1 MPAAD
6 AIVNAIDLVYYAPH
20 VIRGANNEDDIQ
32 TIIDSDTAS
41 LASSLRSFLSSD
53 AGDRVGAALQ
63 LPVTDDAGSSVS
75 ALSRRRFRLWE
86 LLDDVVAT
94 QSSTFLT
101 CAAPTSP
108 DPLALRPLVAC
119 SIQTPWVTIEDPVPN
134 IVPNFVSGSIVV
146 LESPV
151 SGTTRHTI
159 ERVDGIRLLL
169 QNSDALQGRDV
180 ADIVAVEATDPVR
193 VLKVQA
199 FHEWRGAADAAVSPG
214 TISSFNEGLYKL
226 LYAPSNPSLAN
237 LGSEEMYTHYID
249 HPGSVGSLADLL
261 AVAALADTQ
270 DRTRIETRLILNPGA
285 SIEFGAPMDGTVAGV
300 VTAARTDEGYGADV
314 GVDQDTVI
322 PTSAAVRS
330 MIRDAVP
337 SPDAEHYT
345 RYLEVEDVLYAGVEY
360 EGVHC
365 PGRLS
370 VDRDVKCDEFECTL
384 LARMGSARCGDAR
397 ICELTAET
405 IDARSVTIS
414 GGAITLSELDV
425 CVSAPM
431 MRARACVLE
440 DLSVSGDAKFL
451 EGLRV
456 AGCVTASRFDVSD
469 RIACR
474 DLECTSMYVNG
485 DVSATGLCRAGA
497 LEVGGV
503 DIGKDLADIWAAIG
517 ALSRQVPP

>member
-6 AIVNAIDLVYYAPH
+6 AAVNAIDLVYYAPH
-20 VIRGANNEDDIQ
+20 VIRGANSEDDVQ
-32 TIIDSDTAS
+32 SIIDSDTSS

-63 LPVTDDAGSSVS
+63 LPVTDDAGSSAS
-75 ALSRRRFRLWE
+75 TLSRRKFRLWE

-94 QSSTFLT
+94 QTSTFLM
-101 CAAPTSP
+101 CAAPASP

-119 SIQTPWVTIEDPVPN
+119 SIQAPWITIEDPVPN
-134 IVPNFVSGSIVV
+134 IVPNFKSGNTVV

-151 SGTTRHTI
+151 SGKTRHTI
-159 ERVDGIRLLL
+159 DQVDGIRLLL
-169 QNSDALQGRDV
+169 RNSDALQGRDV
-180 ADIVAVEATDPVR
+180 ADIVAVESTDPVR
-193 VLKVQA
+193 ILKIQA
-199 FHEWRGAADAAVSPG
+199 FHDWRGAADADVSPG

-226 LYAPSNPSLAN
+226 LYAPSDPSLAN

-270 DRTRIETRLILNPGA
+270 DRTRIESRLIMNPGA

-300 VTAARTDEGYGADV
+300 VTAARTNEEYGADV
-314 GVDQDTVI
+314 GVDQDMVV

-337 SPDAEHYT
+337 GPDAEHYT

-370 VDRDVKCDEFECTL
+370 VDRDVQCDEFECTRV
-384 LARMGSARCGDAR
+384 ARMGSALCGDAR
-397 ICELTAET
+397 VGELTAES
-405 IDARSVTIS
+405 IDARVVSIS
-414 GGAITLSELDV
+414 GGVTLSETDV

-440 DLSVSGDAKFL
+440 ELSVSGDVKIL
-451 EGLRV
+451 EGLQV
-456 AGCVTASRFDVSD
+456 DGCVTASRFDVSD
-469 RIACR
+469 RMACK
-474 DLECTSMYVNG
+474 DVECTSMYVNG
-485 DVSATGLCRAGA
+485 DVSATGLCRVEA

-517 ALSRQVPP
+517 ALSRRVPP